1 MVGHAAADPRM
12 RIMGMEIMNDATNDA
27 VSGLPSGGDAHIMR
41 VAGHGVR
48 DDAADAGAGAA
59 GAAPSAAGASIGIG
73 PRHREPDSHRHARR
87 RSWLIEWGPFI
98 AVPLVVVLLRM
109 FVFGLYV
116 IPSGSMKDTL
126 QIGDRVLTSKLSP
139 KLFPVERGDV
149 VVFQD
154 PANWLGAESG
164 SGSPLDR
171 QYLIKRAIGLPGDHV
186 ACCTAGGQVTVNGVA
201 IDESSYLRPG
211 EQPSLITF
219 DVTVTEG
226 HLFVMGDNRSHSADS
241 RLHADDG
248 ANGLVPIDD
257 VVGVGKLV
265 YWPFGRF
272 HGIGRPSDV
281 FAEVPDADATDAA
294 ATDAASAASSGA
306 LVSASEAMGESM
318 QADASVSSGESAL
331 ADGAAETLTR

>member
-1 MVGHAAADPRM
+1 
-12 RIMGMEIMNDATNDA
+12 MGMGIMNDAMNDA
-27 VSGLPSGGDAHIMR
+27 VPGLPSDGDAHIMR

-48 DDAADAGAGAA
+48 DDAAGAGAM
-59 GAAPSAAGASIGIG
+59 GDVGSAPSAADASIGIG
-73 PRHREPDSHRHARR
+73 PRHREPDSHRRARR

-211 EQPSLITF
+211 EQPSLIAF

-241 RLHADDG
+241 RLHANDG

-294 ATDAASAASSGA
+294 AASGSGAWAASD
-306 LVSASEAMGESM
+306 AMGTSM
-318 QADASVSSGESAL
+318 QAGAYVSSDASVAA
-331 ADGAAETLTR
+331 ADAAETSTR